1 VAVYAHLDPDELYRY
16 SLADY
21 HRLIDAGVFGEDE
34 RVELL
39 EGFLVRMSPK
49 TPRHERAV
57 RWLARWLIQA
67 LDERYEVGVGNP
79 LTIGD
84 SEPEPDL
91 VVFERGTPE
100 PYHPSS
106 AVLVIEVA
114 VSSRQ
119 RDLLAKPAVYAAA
132 GVTEYWVFDV
142 DAQRLVVHRD
152 PGPNGYATTFD
163 AARDQ
168 ELKALAGP
176 IPALAVGDLLAA
188 TQDRHR
194 R

>member
-1 VAVYAHLDPDELYRY
+1 MAVYAHLDPEELYRY
-16 SLADY
+16 SLDDY

-39 EGFLVRMSPK
+39 DGILVRMSPK

-57 RWLARWLIQA
+57 RWLARWLIRA
-67 LDERYEVGVGNP
+67 LDEPYEVGVGNP
-79 LTIGD
+79 LTIGS

-100 PYHPSS
+100 PYHPAT

-119 RDLLAKPAVYAAA
+119 RDLVAKPSVYVAA
-132 GVTEYWVFDV
+132 GIPEYWVFDV
-142 DAQRLVVHRD
+142 DAERLVIHRQ
-152 PGPNGYATTFD
+152 PGSDGYGETFD
-163 AARDQ
+163 AAPDT
-168 ELKALAGP
+168 ELRALTTA
-176 IPALAVGDLLAA
+176 IPPLSLRDLLNA
-188 TQDRHR
+188 TRA
-194 R
+194 

>member
-1 VAVYAHLDPDELYRY
+1 VAVYAHLDPEELYRY

-39 EGFLVRMSPK
+39 DGLLVRMSPK

-57 RWLARWLIQA
+57 RWLARWLIRA

-79 LTIGD
+79 LTIGN

-91 VVFERGTPE
+91 VVIERGAPE
-100 PYHPSS
+100 PYHPST

-119 RDLLAKPAVYAAA
+119 RDLVAKPAVYAAA
-132 GVTEYWVFDV
+132 GVPEYWVFDV

-152 PGPNGYATTFD
+152 PGSKGYVRTFE
-163 AARDQ
+163 AAADS
-168 ELKALAGP
+168 ELKALAEA
-176 IPALAVGDLLAA
+176 IPPLIVGDLLTA
-188 TQDRHR
+188 TRG
-194 R
+194 